1 MLRIMPVATVA
12 LLFSFA
18 LGLDAIQNTPPAT
31 NATAATLQ
39 EFKHRVAEYV
49 ALHKKLEGT
58 LPRLPKQTDPVTID
72 KHQRALAPLIQAAR
86 KNAKPGDVFAP
97 AMQRLVRTLLRPIFQ
112 GADGIQIK
120 KEILDNEY
128 RGNVKVVV
136 NGRYPDEVPIST
148 VPPQVLQQL
157 PKLEEELEYRFIK
170 TTMILFDSHAHLIV
184 DFVER
189 AFQ

>member
-1 MLRIMPVATVA
+1 MLRTMPFATLA
-12 LLFSFA
+12 LLVTFA
-18 LGLDAIQNTPPAT
+18 LDLDAVQKTRPAT

-39 EFKHRVAEYV
+39 EFKKRIDDYV
-49 ALHKKLEGT
+49 ALHNKIEGT
-58 LPRLPKQTDPVTID
+58 LPALPKQTDPITID
-72 KHQRALAPLIQAAR
+72 KHQRAMASLLQSAR
-86 KNAKPGDVFAP
+86 KGARHGDIFAP
-97 AMQRLVRTLLRPIFQ
+97 AMQRLVRTLLRPIFR
-112 GADGIQIK
+112 GADGTQIK
-120 KEILDNEY
+120 NEILDAEY
-128 RGNVKVVV
+128 KDVKLVV

-157 PKLEEELEYRFIK
+157 PKLGEALEYRFVK

>member
-1 MLRIMPVATVA
+1 MLRIMPVSTLA
-12 LLFSFA
+12 LLISFA
-18 LGLDAIQNTPPAT
+18 LGLDAVQRTPPAT

-39 EFKHRVAEYV
+39 EFKKRVEDYV
-49 ALHKKLEGT
+49 ALHKKVEGT
-58 LPRLPKQTDPVTID
+58 LPALPKQTDPTTID
-72 KHQRALAPLIQAAR
+72 KHQRALALLVQAAR
-86 KNAKPGDVFAP
+86 KGARQGDIFVP

-120 KEILDNEY
+120 NEILDAEY
-128 RGNVKVVV
+128 KDVKLVV

-157 PKLEEELEYRFIK
+157 PKLEEELEYRFVK
-170 TTMILFDSHAHLIV
+170 TTMILFDPHAHLIV